1 MDVVNIFEWYQNAR
15 KDKRL
20 NGFDLK
26 TQWLIRKNID
36 KILPT
41 VESFENFR
49 KEKTDEINEA
59 WFTKERSHIITTE
72 DGQEARQINDEY
84 LDEFNKEVSRVNDEL
99 QSILAEKVEIE
110 LGTADIDAIV
120 EKASDDSGISV
131 DDIEILSIL
140 LTENDKG

>member
-59 WFTKERSHIITTE
+59 WFTEEKSHIITTE

-84 LDEFNKEVSRVNDEL
+84 LDEFNKEVSRVNNEL
-99 QSILAEKVEIE
+99 QSILAEKVEVE